1 MLRGVD
7 ERHLEKVTSTFQNEK
22 LEDSVSVLCLDI
34 FMSRCDAWN
43 HGSPL
48 ATMREASLE
57 TKIIY

>member
-22 LEDSVSVLCLDI
+22 LEDSVSVLSLDI

-43 HGSPL
+43 HGSLL